1 LIPDLNSA
9 KGTQSSGGKKKKEEE
24 ENRLNSKSWAK
35 NHWCRDDCHEDDW
48 DCCDYECKPKC
59 KITNDVCETDEDF
72 TLTTTSTPP
81 VTSHLTS
88 LAILLPQEYRIVVDG
103 QAGCSFDV
111 NNTFYWFAI
120 SLDRWY
126 SYDLL
131 ICHQPIEW
139 LLFCMEN

>member
-1 LIPDLNSA
+1 LIPELHSA

-48 DCCDYECKPKC
+48 ECCDYECKPKC

-111 NNTFYWFAI
+111 KWVDTNVPSVETTLFTGLQ
-120 SLDRWY
+120 SLWTDGTPMTY
-126 SYDLL
+126 
-131 ICHQPIEW
+131 
-139 LLFCMEN
+139 